1 MKASKVIKF
10 AVVGMLTVFGFVG
23 AATVTSNHAEIAHAK
38 TTKVVKVSYS
48 KISKKAYHVTNGSF
62 YSTSHLTKVNHYGKN
77 YKHTT
82 FYSYKK
88 ATIKKSNHKS
98 YSYVYVKSSDKKV
111 SGWIWHSYLKS
122 GKAPAVKKSSSTSSK
137 SGNTNTGVTKP
148 VTVKIYGPI
157 STGNKVIASGN
168 ISYKKGATV
177 FSVLQTLSK
186 QKGFKIGYSGSG
198 SSAYITMINGK
209 YAGSGG
215 AGGGWLYSVNGTY
228 SSYSAGAYKVKSGDV
243 VQWVW
248 TQGSGDR
255 GWNG

>member
-1 MKASKVIKF
+1 MKASKMIKF

-23 AATVTSNHAEIAHAK
+23 AATVTTNYAETAQAK

-48 KISKKAYHVTNGSF
+48 KVSKKAYHVTSGSF

-88 ATIKKSNHKS
+88 ATIKKSNHKT
-98 YSYVYVKSSDKKV
+98 YSYVYVKSADKKV
-111 SGWIWHSYLKS
+111 SGWIWHSYLKA
-122 GKAPAVKKSSSTSSK
+122 GKASAVKKSSSTNK
-137 SGNTNTGVTKP
+137 GVTKP
-148 VTVKIYGPI
+148 VTVRIYGPI
-157 STGNKVIASGN
+157 STGNKVLASGN
-168 ISYKKGATV
+168 ITYKKGATV
-177 FSVLQTLSK
+177 FSVLQSLSK

-215 AGGGWLYSVNGTY
+215 AGGGWLYSVNGAY